1 MLWLSS
7 TSHIMDIVQ
16 EYFLWYRIFSQL
28 FSVRIVPRCVARSC
42 SRGLVCRLSSSPAA
56 LQLVKQRWPAAIKTF
71 TNSNRNIIIVNS
83 WISFTIH
90 HRYIQTVCIELYKVA
105 YGVAPKIMRLV
116 FPTKPT
122 IQYPWE
128 NIFQT
133 KNIRTVTWGSESLSY
148 LGPKLWSL
156 LPRHFKKL
164 PTLKRFKPAIRR
176 WRPDN
181 CPCRLCKYYLAG
193 VGFINVVN

>member
-1 MLWLSS
+1 
-7 TSHIMDIVQ
+7 MD
-16 EYFLWYRIFSQL
+16 L
-28 FSVRIVPRCVARSC
+28 
-42 SRGLVCRLSSSPAA
+42 
-56 LQLVKQRWPAAIKTF
+56 KQRKL
-71 TNSNRNIIIVNS
+71 IVNTFILS
-83 WISFTIH
+83 QFGYCPLVWMFHNRTLNNRINRIHERALRIIYQDKNSSFDELLTTDNSYTIH
-90 HRYIQTVCIELYKVA
+90 HRNIQTVCIELYKVA

-116 FPTKPT
+116 FPTKPA

-133 KNIRTVTWGSESLSY
+133 NNIRTVTWGSESLSY

-156 LPRHFKKL
+156 LPLHLKKL